1 MRRFLIALAVLCV
14 STPALAEAPTV
25 NPDQDFIGVGFE
37 LTSSG
42 KVEVYAAPR
51 QVGGKLAICGLVL
64 VEKATNTTKVIERR
78 FTATIQFRLAGKLV
92 AVQTA
97 FFKRYYDR
105 ADLATAVAGCSVTPT
120 PWDKSFAKAEFK
132 MDMGRVTIRD

>member
-1 MRRFLIALAVLCV
+1 MRRFLIAFAALCLT
-14 STPALAEAPTV
+14 TPALAEAPTV
-25 NPDQDFIGVGFE
+25 KPDAGFVGIGFE

-51 QVGGKLAICGLVL
+51 QVGDKLAICGLVL
-64 VEKATNTTKVIERR
+64 VEKASNTTKAIERR
-78 FTATIQFRLAGKLV
+78 FTSAIQFRIAGKTV
-92 AVQTA
+92 AVETA

-105 ADLATAVAGCSVTPT
+105 TDLPKAVAGCSVTPT

-132 MDMGRVTIRD
+132 MEMSRMTIMN